1 MYAMPVL
8 EATLEPIVN
17 AAITGTLEILCESE
31 IFANLVTATAM
42 PIYMLIIGVTIYLAN
57 VYNALEIQEA
67 GIVTSALMVIMAIPY
82 QVNAKV
88 I

>member
-1 MYAMPVL
+1 MPVL